1 MRPAG
6 FEKRAFNIAELRR
19 MARRRLPRMV
29 FDFCDGGAEDEI
41 TRGQNEAGFGDWQF
55 LPQPLAGS
63 TVRDQSVEL
72 FGRKLALPV
81 IIGPTGLSGMLWP
94 RGGSRPRA
102 PPMRPARSTR

>member
-1 MRPAG
+1 
-6 FEKRAFNIAELRR
+6 

-41 TRGQNEAGFGDWQF
+41 TRGQNEAGFADWQF

-72 FGRKLALPV
+72 FGAPAGAAGDHRPDRALGHALAA
-81 IIGPTGLSGMLWP
+81 
-94 RGGSRPRA
+94 RRARRPRA